1 MEFTDA
7 MMAQAQAQAGEPE
20 PPWVPLEDRASV
32 PDMESDL
39 YSLHSLYS
47 QPGDGVGDWPILD
60 QAALYGLA
68 GEIVAEVGP
77 NTEADPVAVLL
88 TLLTAF
94 GAAVGRG
101 PHAVADGA
109 EHPGRLFT
117 VLVGDTAKA
126 RKGTSWQ
133 QTRRILAQADHG
145 FIKDRVL
152 GGFGSGESL
161 VDNLAESPDKRLLV
175 IEPEWARLL
184 AVGRRDG
191 STLSPLMRQAWD
203 GDRLAIRS
211 RGAGVVTADQA
222 HVSLLGHVTAEELR
236 AKLVDT
242 EVSNGYAN
250 RHLFCLVRRSKLLP
264 SGGGSDTATIERCGG
279 KLQNALLA
287 ARKVGTV
294 KRTGAAEDEW
304 AALYYALAA
313 DEPGGLLGS
322 IVARDAAQV
331 LRLSLIYSLIDGK
344 KDIDVQHV
352 RAAAA
357 VWAYCRE
364 SARIIFGDSLGNPIA
379 DRLLAAVRSAGEEGL
394 TGNEVH
400 QVLSGHAT
408 KAQVAVTRE
417 ELERKGLVV
426 TITEATGGRPIVRTI
441 ATQHASKASE
451 ASKAP

>member
-1 MEFTDA
+1 MEFTDE
-7 MMAQAQAQAGEPE
+7 MMAQAQAQAGEPD
-20 PPWVPLEDRASV
+20 PPWVPLEDRAPV
-32 PDMESDL
+32 PDVESDL
-39 YSLHSLYS
+39 YPLYPLCP
-47 QPGDGVGDWPILD
+47 QPTDGGGDWPILD
-60 QAALYGLA
+60 PAALYGLA
-68 GEIVAEVGP
+68 GEVVAEVGP

-88 TLLTAF
+88 TLLTTF

-117 VLVGDTAKA
+117 VLVGATAKA

-133 QTRRILAQADHG
+133 QTRRIFVHADRP
-145 FIKDRVL
+145 FTEDRIL

-161 VDNLAESPDKRLLV
+161 VDNLAESPDRRLLV

-242 EVSNGYAN
+242 EVANGYAN

-264 SGGGSDTATIERCGG
+264 AGGGSDANAIERCGT
-279 KLQNALLA
+279 KLRDALLT

-294 KRTGAAEDEW
+294 TRTSAAEEEW
-304 AALYYALAA
+304 STLYYALAD

-322 IVARDAAQV
+322 IIARDAAQI

-344 KDIDVQHV
+344 KDIDVPHV

-364 SARIIFGDSLGNPIA
+364 SARIIFGDSLGDPIA
-379 DRLLAAVRSAGEEGL
+379 DRLLAAVRSSAEEGL
-394 TGNEVH
+394 TGRELDRA
-400 QVLSGHAT
+400 LSGHAS
-408 KAQVAVTRE
+408 KEQIRAALG

-426 TITEATGGRPIVRTI
+426 TFTEQTGGRPTTRTI
-441 ATQHASKASE
+441 ACQQADKAD
-451 ASKAP
+451 KAP